1 MSAWSRLGLLL
12 AVVMAV
18 TAACGAGGGD
28 DDDGGG
34 GGGGGSDL
42 DVFDP
47 AVTKVAIEI
56 DFETGQDPYTGP
68 VAGFGDTFDLLAENL
83 DRLFSGKKAL
93 ALPRAVAEMED
104 VGAIADEELTSEDL
118 LALADAHRAQHD
130 EPGTKTYYVLF
141 VSGHFA
147 DKSGVQPSV
156 LGVSIGH
163 TGVLAMFK
171 DVIRST
177 SVAALPNLVR
187 FVEQSTLVHE
197 LGHGIGLVANGVA
210 TTSAHV
216 DTAHGAHCT
225 NDRCV
230 MYYLNEGASDAA
242 MFARQVITTGNKLL
256 FDAACL
262 ADVDARTAAP

>member
-1 MSAWSRLGLLL
+1 
-12 AVVMAV
+12 MAAMAA
-18 TAACGAGGGD
+18 TAAAC
-28 DDDGGG
+28 GGG
-34 GGGGGSDL
+34 GGGGDGDDDGGGDSGV

-47 AVTKVAIEI
+47 AVTRVAIEI
-56 DFETGQDPYTGP
+56 DFETGQAPFTGP
-68 VAGFGDTFDLLAENL
+68 ITGFGDTFDLLAENL
-83 DRLFSGKKAL
+83 QRLFSGQKTL
-93 ALPRAVAEMED
+93 ALPRTTAEMED
-104 VGAIADEELTSEDL
+104 VGAIADEELTSADL
-118 LALADAHRAQHD
+118 LALAGAHRAQRD
-130 EPGTKTYYVLF
+130 EAGTKTYYVLF

-147 DKSGVQPSV
+147 DEGGVQPSV

-163 TGVLAMFK
+163 TGVVAMFK

-210 TTSAHV
+210 MTSAHV

-230 MYYLNEGASDAA
+230 MYYLNEGAADAA
-242 MFARQVITTGNKLL
+242 MFARQVITTGNKIL

>member
-1 MSAWSRLGLLL
+1 MTMTTAT
-12 AVVMAV
+12 AVAAVAVIMAAA
-18 TAACGAGGGD
+18 TACSGDGGGGD
-28 DDDGGG
+28 DQ
-34 GGGGGSDL
+34 

-47 AVTKVAIEI
+47 AVTRVAIEI
-56 DFETGQDPYTGP
+56 DFETGQAPFTGP
-68 VAGFGDTFDLLAENL
+68 ITGFGDTFDLLADNV
-83 DRLFSGKKAL
+83 DRLFSGRKML
-93 ALPRAVAEMED
+93 VVPRTTAEMED
-104 VGAIADEELTSEDL
+104 VGAIADEELTSEEL
-118 LALADAHRAQHD
+118 LALADLHRGQHD
-130 EPGTKTYYVLF
+130 EAGTKTYYVLF

-147 DKSGVQPSV
+147 DSAGVQPGV
-156 LGVSIGH
+156 LGVSIGR

-197 LGHGIGLVANGVA
+197 LGHGVGLVANGVPA
-210 TTSAHV
+210 TSAHV

-225 NDRCV
+225 SDRCV
-230 MYYLNEGASDAA
+230 MYYLNEGAADAA
-242 MFARQVITTGNKLL
+242 MFARQVITSGDKIL